1 MRPRTI
7 LLAASASVVLALAL
21 VLVLALRPWADEP
34 APVVTPAPA
43 AGPVV
48 TRAVPVHGG
57 AAARVQGELA
67 ELRAE
72 VSRLGA
78 APAPA
83 PEEALSPEEQQA
95 RGDARVVQQAA
106 LLAKTF
112 AADVRDPGWSPQTE
126 SAVREAFAAAAVP
139 GARLEEV
146 ACGGTLCRFTVAF
159 DSIERRDE
167 GAGAVV
173 GLVRWDAI
181 GFGDVSPDDPLRYVV
196 YASRDPDSFPSVP

>member
-1 MRPRTI
+1 M
-7 LLAASASVVLALAL
+7 SASLVLALAL
-21 VLVLALRPWADEP
+21 VLVLALRRWAEEP
-34 APVVTPAPA
+34 APAVAPAPA
-43 AGPVV
+43 AGPVAP
-48 TRAVPVHGG
+48 RAIPVHGG

-78 APAPA
+78 APAPEPA
-83 PEEALSPEEQQA
+83 EALSPEEEQA
-95 RGDARVVQQAA
+95 RGDQRVAEQTA
-106 LLAKTF
+106 LLAKAF

-126 SAVREAFAAAAVP
+126 SALREAFAAAAVP

-146 ACGGTLCRFTVAF
+146 ACGGTLCRVTVAF

-167 GAGAVV
+167 GVGAVA

-181 GFGDVSPDDPLRYVV
+181 GFGDASPDDPLRYVV
-196 YASRDPDSFPSVP
+196 YASRDRESFPAVP